1 MAQSVLSNIRQ
12 PKTYMKIK
20 SLLLGSAAL
29 LSFAASAQDRIHLR
43 NGDVIDGKVSEVGT
57 RDISYKKADN
67 PDGPSYRLGKGEI
80 SRIEY
85 ENGSEDVFGMHGR
98 VREGKPD
105 APKVKYGKN
114 ILAIAPLQISDGIG
128 VGFSYERVLDKKG
141 IVSFYMPLMVGFNN
155 NSDVMP
161 FSSSYYNY
169 NEYTSYTG
177 MVGIKIYPT
186 GSKGKVKYAVGP
198 AIAARYA
205 QTDAYNVFMGYDVY
219 GYPIYT
225 TGKQDNFA
233 LGVVINNS
241 LNIQPTA
248 HLYLG
253 LEIGLGMSY
262 INQTNGR
269 NNGNEDF
276 LGQFAFKLGYRF

>member
-1 MAQSVLSNIRQ
+1 
-12 PKTYMKIK
+12 MKIK
-20 SLLLGSAAL
+20 FLLLGSAAL
-29 LSFAASAQDRIHLR
+29 LSFAANAQDKIHLR

-67 PDGPSYRLGKGEI
+67 PDGPSYRLGKGEVTK
-80 SRIEY
+80 IEY

-98 VREGKPD
+98 VREGRQD

-128 VGFSYERVLDKKG
+128 VGLSYERMLDKKG

-155 NSDVMP
+155 DNDLTP
-161 FSSSYYNY
+161 FSSSYYPYYSDN
-169 NEYTSYTG
+169 YTSYMG
-177 MVGIKIYPT
+177 MVGVKIYPT

-198 AIAARYA
+198 AIAARYS
-205 QTDAYNVFMGYDVY
+205 QSDAYNVFMGYDVY

-225 TGKQDNFA
+225 YGKQDNFA

-241 LNIQPTA
+241 LNIQPTP
-248 HLYLG
+248 HLYIG
-253 LEIGLGMSY
+253 LELGLGMTY
-262 INQTNGR
+262 INQSNGV
-269 NNGNEDF
+269 NNGGEDV